1 MRNLMDWIK
10 SIVTVEQIVVAK
22 FIVTIILSLYFFIV
36 FFVMVKRTEHT
47 VKKNN
52 GKYVERM
59 LSSTGVYMEKM
70 GKYNETKLFLSQYGA
85 NYMMGRPVAPE
96 EYTLLNLFFALIF
109 SLLGMLNFGL
119 LGMILGAFIGFHILK
134 WLLLI
139 SNKSDNEKIL
149 FDMKVIYDTLKIKTE
164 GGMFLTAAL
173 QECYKNARN
182 RRLKEALLEMH
193 NEIITKSNVTD
204 AVEKFNL
211 KFKNKYIDT
220 FCIIIKQSLE
230 SGKTVEILKD
240 MSEQLAEMQQT
251 INLKAK
257 NKLDAQIQAIQ
268 LLIYVAILVLCIYG
282 LMMSMSEF
290 TL

>member
-36 FFVMVKRTEHT
+36 FFVMVKRIEHT

-193 NEIITKSNVTD
+193 NEIITKSNVSD

-257 NKLDAQIQAIQ
+257 NKLDAQIQAVQ

>member
-1 MRNLMDWIK
+1 MHNLMDWIK
-10 SIVTVEQIVVAK
+10 SIVTIEQIVFAK

-36 FFVMVKRTEHT
+36 FFVMVKRTEYA

-119 LGMILGAFIGFHILK
+119 LGMILGAFVGFHILK

-182 RRLKEALLEMH
+182 RRLKEALQEMH
-193 NEIITKSNVTD
+193 NEIITKSNVSD

>member
-36 FFVMVKRTEHT
+36 FFVMVKRIEHT

>member
-1 MRNLMDWIK
+1 MDWIEN
-10 SIVTVEQIVVAK
+10 IITVEQIAFAK
-22 FIVTIILSLYFFIV
+22 FIVAIIIALYFAIV
-36 FFVMVKRTEHT
+36 FFTIIRRTERT

-59 LSSTGVYMEKM
+59 LSGTEMYIEKM

-85 NYMMGRPVAPE
+85 NYIMGRPVAPE
-96 EYTLLNLFFALIF
+96 EYVLLNLFFATIF

-119 LGMILGAFIGFHILK
+119 IGMILGVVAGYNTLK
-134 WLLLI
+134 CLLLI
-139 SNKSDNEKIL
+139 SNKADNEKIL
-149 FDMKVIYDTLKIKTE
+149 FDMKVIYDTLKIKTQ
-164 GGMFLTAAL
+164 GGMFLTAAI

-193 NEIITKSNVTD
+193 SEIITKSNISD

-220 FCIIIKQSLE
+220 FCVIIKQSLE

-240 MSEQLAEMQQT
+240 MSEQLAEMQQA

-268 LLIYVAILVLCIYG
+268 LLIYTAIMVLCVYG

>member
-1 MRNLMDWIK
+1 
-10 SIVTVEQIVVAK
+10 
-22 FIVTIILSLYFFIV
+22 
-36 FFVMVKRTEHT
+36 
-47 VKKNN
+47 
-52 GKYVERM
+52 
-59 LSSTGVYMEKM
+59 
-70 GKYNETKLFLSQYGA
+70 
-85 NYMMGRPVAPE
+85 
-96 EYTLLNLFFALIF
+96 
-109 SLLGMLNFGL
+109 
-119 LGMILGAFIGFHILK
+119 
-134 WLLLI
+134 
-139 SNKSDNEKIL
+139 
-149 FDMKVIYDTLKIKTE
+149 
-164 GGMFLTAAL
+164 MFLTAAL

-182 RRLKEALLEMH
+182 RRLKEALREMH
-193 NEIITKSNVTD
+193 NEIITKSNVSD

-257 NKLDAQIQAIQ
+257 NRLDAQIQAIQ